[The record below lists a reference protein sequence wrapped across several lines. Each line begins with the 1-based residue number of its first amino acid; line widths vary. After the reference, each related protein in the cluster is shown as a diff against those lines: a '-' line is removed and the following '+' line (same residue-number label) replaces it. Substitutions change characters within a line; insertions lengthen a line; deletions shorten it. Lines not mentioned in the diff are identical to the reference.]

1 VLLELVLMAWTARA
15 DTENCIY
22 ATTKKKSVLFIGSL
36 PVILFVIDRAQVN
49 NLLIHQ
55 CVVENL

>member
-1 VLLELVLMAWTARA
+1 MAWTARA